1 MPELTLDPDL
11 TQQIEQ
17 QITSGHFRTAS
28 DVVRAAL
35 QLLAQAAERRA
46 EIRADLAARTT
57 DGAAFLPADEV
68 FANLRAHHAA
78 AAQRDA

>member
-1 MPELTLDPDL
+1 MPEITLDPDL

-17 QITSGHFRTAS
+17 HVTSGRFPTAS
-28 DVVRAAL
+28 DVVRAGL

-46 EIRADLAARTT
+46 EIRADLAARTA
-57 DGAAFLPADEV
+57 DNAAFLPADEV

-78 AAQRDA
+78 SQRDA